1 MRFSVLSMAQS
12 STKFSIVPAS
22 SGKSSA
28 ILDLDS
34 SLAADSDPTR
44 DIRSLIEQLQE
55 SASGA
60 RVLQKK
66 AEDERDAL
74 AGKVGKLQLE
84 LDTAYELARRA
95 EEISDARDKL
105 LQQRAAD
112 AGTISGLKNKF
123 DACERLRSEAVKQRD
138 DLTRQKNE
146 FGQQIA
152 VFQKQSEEA
161 VRQRDAFKKSEAEG
175 KAKVEEQ
182 KKRITEVER
191 DLVDTR
197 KRFSAM
203 ERELAEARKQSAST
217 MKSGGENLKQ
227 IAALKQARDAATAF
241 VSELKAK
248 VSTLEDQVADL
259 SYERDSLAE
268 KASAAGKQSSLAAG
282 EMEKVRKEAAEQA
295 EQRMN
300 EKIGA
305 LQVAFAAVS
314 AERDDLAKQNGLLQ
328 DAALQ
333 SGQAS
338 EPRNSKGESPASMA
352 EKFESQRMVTIE
364 LSAMLEKAQ
373 REIKEMGASL
383 AEARLMLKG
392 ANRRGTITQRT
403 SAQSVERKAEVK
415 AEIPAESSAK
425 SSRIR
430 AMRKSLAAFDQ
441 MSGSESLNEL
451 FTNAQALADQAGTDE
466 AKVLH
471 RVSTSLASM
480 LHELYLMPEQMTP
493 SAIETVDEAIGFL
506 ASIEKRENLD
516 EVVNLD
522 TARVYIVD
530 DDPGVCETVASAIR
544 AVGLAVQTTQ
554 LPGEALGELA
564 RNSYDLL
571 VLDVQLPELNGFELC
586 SHIRTMELHT
596 DTPIVFLSGDG
607 SMENRVQSSMRG
619 GNDFISKPFNFHE
632 MGLKI
637 LVRILRRQLSMS

>member
-1 MRFSVLSMAQS
+1 MAQS
-12 STKFSIVPAS
+12 STKFSIVPAPT
-22 SGKSSA
+22 GKSST

-55 SASGA
+55 TASGA

-84 LDTAYELARRA
+84 VDSAHELARNA
-95 EEISDARDKL
+95 QEIADTRDKL
-105 LQQRAAD
+105 LQQRVAD
-112 AGTISGLKNKF
+112 AGTISELKNKF
-123 DACERLRSEAVKQRD
+123 DACERLRAEAVKQRD
-138 DLTRQKNE
+138 ELTRQKNE
-146 FGQQIA
+146 LGQQNA
-152 VFQKQSEEA
+152 ALQKQSEEA
-161 VRQRDAFKKSEAEG
+161 VRQRDAIKRSEADG
-175 KAKVEEQ
+175 KAKVDEQ
-182 KKRITEVER
+182 KKRSAEVER
-191 DLVDTR
+191 DLADAR
-197 KRFSAM
+197 KRLSAT
-203 ERELAEARKQSAST
+203 ERELAEARKQNAST
-217 MKSGGENLKQ
+217 TKSGGDNQKQ

-241 VSELKAK
+241 VSELKSK
-248 VSTLEDQVADL
+248 VSSLEDQVADL
-259 SYERDSLAE
+259 SYERDSFAE
-268 KASAAGKQSSLAAG
+268 KASASAKHSPLDAKEMDKAQKESADAAARAC
-282 EMEKVRKEAAEQA
+282 ET

-300 EKIGA
+300 EKIEA
-305 LQVAFAAVS
+305 LEAAIAAVS

-328 DAALQ
+328 DTALQ
-333 SGQAS
+333 SAQAS
-338 EPRNSKGESPASMA
+338 EPRSGKAESSSSMA

-392 ANRRGTITQRT
+392 ANRRGASAPRTQ
-403 SAQSVERKAEVK
+403 AQPVEQKAEVK
-415 AEIPAESSAK
+415 AEIPRESSGK

-430 AMRKSLAAFDQ
+430 AMRKSLAAFDR

-451 FTNAQALADQAGTDE
+451 FTNAQALADQAGADE
-466 AKVLH
+466 ARVFH

-480 LHELYLMPEQMTP
+480 LHEFYMMPEQMTP
-493 SAIETVDEAIGFL
+493 SAVETLDEAIGFL

-516 EVVNLD
+516 QVANLD

-530 DDPGVCETVASAIR
+530 DDQGVCETVASAIR

-554 LPGEALGELA
+554 MPGEALGELA
-564 RNSYDLL
+564 GNSYDLL
-571 VLDVQLPELNGFELC
+571 VLDVQLPELDGFELC
-586 SHIRTMELHT
+586 SHIRTMDLHA
-596 DTPIVFLSGDG
+596 DTPIIFLSGDG
-607 SMENRVQSSMRG
+607 SMENRVESSMRG

-637 LVRILRRQLSMS
+637 LMRILRVRLSMS